1 MKKFIEALK
10 EAGIYDHIVETIVD
24 VRNRYG
30 AKDATKGITMI
41 LKTEMIR
48 NPKLL
53 DVFMDDIE
61 DLGFKTV
68 GAEIMKSVVDIEKV
82 DVAQKFFELFYAMK
96 DVNPDELFKKATEHG
111 ESGLKKSNEEALEDA
126 VVGNFIDFLNGI
138 ANMLN
143 D

>member
-10 EAGIYDHIVETIVD
+10 KAGIYDHIVETIVD

-53 DVFMDDIE
+53 DVFME
-61 DLGFKTV
+61 
-68 GAEIMKSVVDIEKV
+68 SVVDIEKV
-82 DVAQKFFELFYAMK
+82 DAMK

-111 ESGLKKSNEEALEDA
+111 DSGLKKSNEEALEDA

>member
-61 DLGFKTV
+61 
-68 GAEIMKSVVDIEKV
+68 KV
-82 DVAQKFFELFYAMK
+82 DAMK

-111 ESGLKKSNEEALEDA
+111 DSGLKKSNEEALEDA

>member
-10 EAGIYDHIVETIVD
+10 EAGIYDHIVKTIVD

-30 AKDATKGITMI
+30 AKDAKDATKGITMI

-48 NPKLL
+48 NPKLF

-68 GAEIMKSVVDIEKV
+68 GAEIMKSVVDVEKV
-82 DVAQKFFELFYAMK
+82 DAMK
-96 DVNPDELFKKATEHG
+96 DVNPDELFKKATEQG
-111 ESGLKKSNEEALEDA
+111 DSGLKKSNEEALEDA
-126 VVGNFIDFLNGI
+126 VVGGFINFLNGI

>member
-53 DVFMDDIE
+53 DVHE
-61 DLGFKTV
+61 
-68 GAEIMKSVVDIEKV
+68 
-82 DVAQKFFELFYAMK
+82 
-96 DVNPDELFKKATEHG
+96 
-111 ESGLKKSNEEALEDA
+111 
-126 VVGNFIDFLNGI
+126 
-138 ANMLN
+138 
-143 D
+143 